1 MIAPDRE
8 RKALEAYF
16 NLLKSKGADD
26 ENLAHRRTLLD
37 KLLPLLTG
45 QSAEGW
51 FYRDV
56 VDDVFQ
62 LTDRSEWPFFLV
74 LTREYFH
81 FWMDDIKAIATLHA
95 GGGFEVE
102 PPVSVQTEEKLKR
115 IWQRLDSEKFSVAE
129 MWPLKAYSAAL
140 REEGAEKAVVETRQK
155 LVKLLLVQLREVEE
169 KNGKIYRGK
178 IESMLP
184 LFVMKETRYLFLA
197 VVREFFHFWMGDPDA
212 ASYIQLER
220 SN

>member
-26 ENLAHRRTLLD
+26 ENLAHRSTLLD

-45 QSAEGW
+45 QPAEGW

-155 LVKLLLVQLREVEE
+155 LVKLLLVQLREVDE

-197 VVREFFHFWMGDPDA
+197 VVREFYHFWMGDPDA